1 MKDESGEKIMKKL
14 AGPRAKTY
22 LMDEN
27 AEKSKRNKKGC
38 NKEKTYEN
46 YTDCLFND
54 KIILKS
60 QERFKSDYN
69 NVYTEKNQ

>member
-1 MKDESGEKIMKKL
+1 MKKFS
-14 AGPRAKTY
+14 GPRAKTY
-22 LMDEN
+22 LLGEN
-27 AEKSKRNKKGC
+27 DEKSKRNKKGC

-60 QERFKSDYN
+60 QERFKSDYH
-69 NVYTEKNQ
+69 NVYTKKNQ

>member
-1 MKDESGEKIMKKL
+1 MKTF
-14 AGPRAKTY
+14 AGPKAKTY

-27 AEKSKRNKKGC
+27 AEKSKRNKKVC

-46 YTDCLFND
+46 YTDWLFND

-60 QERFKSDYN
+60 QKRFKSDYH